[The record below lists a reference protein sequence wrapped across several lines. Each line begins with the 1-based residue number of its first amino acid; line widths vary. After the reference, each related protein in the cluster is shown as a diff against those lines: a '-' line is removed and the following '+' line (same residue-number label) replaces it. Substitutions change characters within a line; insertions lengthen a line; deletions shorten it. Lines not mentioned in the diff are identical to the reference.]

1 MHGHKGSSQGSE
13 IPGQYGPFQSQIPG
27 NLTPGQSCLPGG
39 QHQFNQYPSQQ
50 QSRIFWTM
58 NEIASFPPPIRPQF
72 PPGSVRPGLPPLQPV
87 NETHARAAS
96 QGRMTPRPGLSSLT
110 TEISTA
116 TTTVYWAISGKHV

>member
-1 MHGHKGSSQGSE
+1 MPPSQ
-13 IPGQYGPFQSQIPG
+13 
-27 NLTPGQSCLPGG
+27 PGQSFGVPLPPPP
-39 QHQFNQYPSQQ
+39 Q
-50 QSRIFWTM
+50 TM

-87 NETHARAAS
+87 NETHAGAAS
-96 QGRMTPRPGLSSLT
+96 QGGMTPRPGLSSLT